1 MGSLLGSSLKPQNL
15 FGERQSANISIS
27 SRTTYC
33 SSRMRKKDFWFL
45 KCMKLFRNLQ
55 KCYRSWLYFEVY
67 FSRMKLPSLQG
78 CCIVRELL
86 GNRKTKLCCHVLSS
100 GCKSH
105 VCLFN
110 PRFLEKT
117 DLGFLSLSD
126 TFSLSFCTLQCA
138 CSCSHSKAMIF
149 LPFVSYPAMKDNVLL
164 N

>member
-1 MGSLLGSSLKPQNL
+1 MASTLTGSSDGLAIPQIVTGSHIYKWQQSCHQTLVRSWMRSTYKVYLAFLCFLSEHFTIYFCNMGSLLGSSLKPQNL

-78 CCIVRELL
+78 CC
-86 GNRKTKLCCHVLSS
+86 
-100 GCKSH
+100 
-105 VCLFN
+105 
-110 PRFLEKT
+110 
-117 DLGFLSLSD
+117 
-126 TFSLSFCTLQCA
+126 
-138 CSCSHSKAMIF
+138 
-149 LPFVSYPAMKDNVLL
+149 
-164 N
+164 